1 MKSGIKGGFETRL
14 SKCSEELIDS
24 VAQIYFKHNSF
35 SLNKNFQQ
43 RTFIK
48 KISELPRVTSFPS
61 LRAFL
66 QILIVVV
73 VVVVVH
79 VAVDDVE
86 DVASLKSDDIR
97 IRGVDAFNVSTK

>member
-73 VVVVVH
+73 VVH
-79 VAVDDVE
+79 VAVDDVVV
-86 DVASLKSDDIR
+86 DVALL
-97 IRGVDAFNVSTK
+97 

>member
-1 MKSGIKGGFETRL
+1 M
-14 SKCSEELIDS
+14 IDS

-35 SLNKNFQQ
+35 SSNKNFQQ
-43 RTFIK
+43 RTLIK

-73 VVVVVH
+73 VVVVH
-79 VAVDDVE
+79 VAVDDVAV
-86 DVASLKSDDIR
+86 DVALL
-97 IRGVDAFNVSTK
+97 

>member
-1 MKSGIKGGFETRL
+1 M
-14 SKCSEELIDS
+14 LIDS

-48 KISELPRVTSFPS
+48 KRSELPRVTSFPS

-97 IRGVDAFNVSTK
+97 IRGVDASNVSTK